1 MKFFGFSK
9 KKDVVDLTQYFNK
22 QKISSSSGMGN
33 FSIPSNSQ
41 EDSSSGIG
49 FFGAISKTVSQNSGQ
64 NNFNSGTPDFAS
76 VEEKKKR
83 LAKRLVEM
91 TEKIEELSNQIYH
104 LQQRVE
110 VLERKNNLSGFNI

>member
-1 MKFFGFSK
+1 MKFFGFNK

-22 QKISSSSGMGN
+22 QKISSSSGISN
-33 FSIPSNSQ
+33 FSVPSNSQ
-41 EDSSSGIG
+41 DDSSSGIG
-49 FFGAISKTVSQNSGQ
+49 FFGAISKTVSQNSEP

-91 TEKIEELSNQIYH
+91 TDKIEELSNQIYH

-110 VLERKNNLSGFNI
+110 VLERKNNLSGFNV

>member
-1 MKFFGFSK
+1 MKFFGFNK
-9 KKDVVDLTQYFNK
+9 KREVVDLTQYFNK
-22 QKISSSSGMGN
+22 QKISSPNASS
-33 FSIPSNSQ
+33 FSVPSSNQ

-49 FFGAISKTVSQNSGQ
+49 FFGAISRTVQNSNQ
-64 NNFNSGTPDFAS
+64 DNFNSGMPDTAS

-91 TEKIEELSNQIYH
+91 TDKIEELSNQIYH

-110 VLERKNNLSGFNI
+110 VLERKNNLSGFNA

>member
-1 MKFFGFSK
+1 MAFFGFNK

-22 QKISSSSGMGN
+22 QKISNSSTGSFSVPSAPQADSSSGM
-33 FSIPSNSQ
+33 
-41 EDSSSGIG
+41 G
-49 FFGAISKTVSQNSGQ
+49 FFGAISRTVQNSNQ
-64 NNFNSGTPDFAS
+64 NTFNSGMPDSAS

-91 TEKIEELSNQIYH
+91 TDKIEELTNQVYH

-110 VLERKNNLSGFNI
+110 VLERKNNLTGFNV